1 MKTDEEG
8 KSYINFKDA
17 SALRSLTETLLLEDW
32 DLQVDLR
39 EDRLCP
45 TVSPAWSRWCNA
57 DAKLANR

>member
-45 TVSPAWSRWCNA
+45 TVSPA
-57 DAKLANR
+57 